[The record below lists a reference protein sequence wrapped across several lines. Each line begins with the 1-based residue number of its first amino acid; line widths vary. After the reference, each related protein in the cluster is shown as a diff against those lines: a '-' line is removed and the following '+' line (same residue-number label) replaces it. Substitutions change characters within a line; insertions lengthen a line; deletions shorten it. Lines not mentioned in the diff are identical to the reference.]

1 MQKGGA
7 NDDNTVSYKLVQNG
21 YKSKVTPEEETDME
35 IWAGTEY
42 IQDYEQSIVWKDGF
56 VASAK
61 IYYENKYVD
70 KLDGKTYIDTNLI
83 EYRYEVNDDANITLP
98 NPKDYTEVN
107 ELYDL

>member
-1 MQKGGA
+1 MFCCICCSVTARKSA
-7 NDDNTVSYKLVQNG
+7 ELRKIVSFKTIAKKCRELRSPRHHQP
-21 YKSKVTPEEETDME
+21 K
-35 IWAGTEY
+35 
-42 IQDYEQSIVWKDGF
+42 DYEQSIVWKDGF

-98 NPKDYTEVN
+98 NPKDYTEVY